1 MASRLDTIVYWTHC
15 PLCNVR
21 IDCKTMR
28 ERDLKKKLHMK
39 TKHPNVEWSTKS
51 TAETQSVSA
60 QGPQQIPVDI
70 KSSVNSEGKLA
81 TQLVVD
87 VKANERSKKRK
98 LRRKKATQKVNG
110 LAVM

>member
-1 MASRLDTIVYWTHC
+1 MASRLDTVVYWTHC

-28 ERDLKKKLHMK
+28 ERNLKKKLHMK
-39 TKHPNVEWSTKS
+39 TKHPDVEWSAKPTP
-51 TAETQSVSA
+51 ETQSVSA

-81 TQLVVD
+81 TQLVVN
-87 VKANERSKKRK
+87 VKANEKSKKRK
-98 LRRKKATQKVNG
+98 LRRKRGKEKV
-110 LAVM
+110 